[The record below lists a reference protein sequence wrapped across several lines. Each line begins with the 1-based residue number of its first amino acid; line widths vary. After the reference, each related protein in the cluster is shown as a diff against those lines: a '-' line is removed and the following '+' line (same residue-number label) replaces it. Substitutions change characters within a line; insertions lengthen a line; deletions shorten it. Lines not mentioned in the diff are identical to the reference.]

1 MSNTHC
7 SQSPASMGTAHWPG
21 CWQLANG
28 RALSLQP
35 RESGVL
41 HITQGQVWAT
51 VDGPHCGAG
60 NQSGDHVLQAGMQLA
75 IQAGQRLVFEP
86 FERTS
91 QQAVLFEWAPDA
103 DFGSSRTVQSA
114 ATVTQALQDLRLA
127 LGMAGDALM
136 RLCTG
141 LVSHVRPGRR
151 MGSRWNGGAAPEC
164 GRA

>member
-1 MSNTHC
+1 MSDTH
-7 SQSPASMGTAHWPG
+7 SLPSHSSTNNAVMPGFWELAS
-21 CWQLANG
+21 G

-41 HITQGQVWAT
+41 RIAEGKVWAT

-75 IQAGQRLVFEP
+75 VQAGQRLVFEP

-91 QQAVLFEWAPDA
+91 QQAVLFEWAPDT
-103 DFGSSRTVQSA
+103 DLVSSRTVQSA

-127 LGMAGDALM
+127 LGLVGDALM

-141 LVSHVRPGRR
+141 LTSYGRQLVWGR
-151 MGSRWNGGAAPEC
+151 GAVHAPHC
-164 GRA
+164 G

>member
-1 MSNTHC
+1 MSDTH
-7 SQSPASMGTAHWPG
+7 SLPSHSSTNSAVMPG
-21 CWQLANG
+21 FWELANG

-41 HITQGQVWAT
+41 RVAEGKVWAT
-51 VDGPHCGAG
+51 FDGPHCGAG

-86 FERTS
+86 FERTG
-91 QQAVLFEWAPDA
+91 QQAVFFEWAPDT
-103 DFGSSRTVQSA
+103 DPVRVRSVQSA
-114 ATVTQALQDLRLA
+114 PTVTQALRELRLA
-127 LGMAGDALM
+127 LGMVGDALM
-136 RLCTG
+136 RLGTG
-141 LVSHVRPGRR
+141 LASHVRPGRW

>member
-1 MSNTHC
+1 M
-7 SQSPASMGTAHWPG
+7 PG
-21 CWQLANG
+21 FWQLANG

-41 HITQGQVWAT
+41 RIAQGRVWAT
-51 VDGPHCGAG
+51 FDGPHCGAG

-75 IQAGQRLVFEP
+75 VQAGQRLVFEP

-91 QQAVLFEWAPDA
+91 QQTVLFEWAPDT
-103 DFGSSRTVQSA
+103 DLVSSRTVQSA

-127 LGMAGDALM
+127 LGMVGDALM
-136 RLCTG
+136 RLCSG
-141 LVSHVRPGRR
+141 LVSYVRPDRWI
-151 MGSRWNGGAAPEC
+151 GSRWNGGAAPEC